1 MLKARDGVEAWR
13 LDPYSW
19 LYYAHHTVI
28 HAANR
33 LNYRD
38 TKRGLL
44 NRSPAD
50 SFTCCS
56 LEALSLINPYNNG
69 VTALVSFVASLLH
82 PPPVPL
88 PPLSL
93 KQLWAYFLNS
103 SPYSSYNVETVQGVS
118 DNYAVSQYKIL
129 MSLREGCRK
138 FYRESFRF
146 RSEPSPTKRCTKI
159 FLNDISGT
167 DSVTN
172 LTYNIPTKI

>member
-1 MLKARDGVEAWR
+1 M
-13 LDPYSW
+13 
-19 LYYAHHTVI
+19 HTIVI

-82 PPPVPL
+82 PPPVSL
-88 PPLSL
+88 PAPSPLSQAIMSIL
-93 KQLWAYFLNS
+93 PELVTLLVVQRWNCSGCERQLCSFSIQDINESARGLPEVLSRIFPVQVRTVANKEMYKDLSGWYFW
-103 SPYSSYNVETVQGVS
+103 
-118 DNYAVSQYKIL
+118 D
-129 MSLREGCRK
+129 
-138 FYRESFRF
+138 RF
-146 RSEPSPTKRCTKI
+146 C
-159 FLNDISGT
+159 D
-167 DSVTN
+167 
-172 LTYNIPTKI
+172 